1 MTGKSTVSKPPTVL
15 SSPQIMFFLVYTIQ
29 MSLYYTNSAAYLSAG
44 MVEKVHQAISVLDYN
59 SVKINVY
66 DSCAWVFY
74 TSAGRSCRMDCPAC
88 LAYSLSKPLS
98 LCHPV
103 VVTFSISLLCWI
115 RYKSPTITH
124 VAHLTNRE
132 KKNSLSCN
140 TMKRLFLPNTST
152 YWRPGHF
159 PFKSMTGIPF
169 P

>member
-1 MTGKSTVSKPPTVL
+1 MDLFHWIESFSFHQYVTPDIYLDILILIMHRIEQNILKKHSTTLVAQMTGKSTVSKPPTVL

-88 LAYSLSKPLS
+88 LAYSLSRPLS

-103 VVTFSISLLCWI
+103 VVTFSISLLC
-115 RYKSPTITH
+115 
-124 VAHLTNRE
+124 
-132 KKNSLSCN
+132 
-140 TMKRLFLPNTST
+140 
-152 YWRPGHF
+152 
-159 PFKSMTGIPF
+159 
-169 P
+169 